1 MATGDPR
8 MKSFAIGAFVIAI
21 AGWAAAEPVPPP
33 AMQAAAAPFR
43 FEAEISYDDM
53 KTFVA
58 RMFSTASTRDQVRTV
73 FVEQGGG
80 TLIAH
85 PRKADI
91 EKYVYDIN
99 LCSYYVWRW
108 NISADYGRDGKLA
121 QIYIN
126 GTPQLGGAPEPAL
139 PKKGPFYMITRPRP
153 QAYKGEK
160 QLKAVVADRDGDPKT
175 TDDMD
180 ILTGVGPTRA
190 DPLDMGHAV
199 NEPGVVWRSI
209 FDFDDAKFIAP
220 YPGDC
225 TAVDAK
231 LNQRRGG

>member
-1 MATGDPR
+1 MRSLANGV
-8 MKSFAIGAFVIAI
+8 FAIALAM
-21 AGWAAAEPVPPP
+21 ASSAAAEPVPRP
-33 AMQAAAAPFR
+33 ATQAASVAVALFR
-43 FEAEISYDDM
+43 FEAEVGYDDM
-53 KTFVA
+53 RTIVA
-58 RMFSTASTRDQVRTV
+58 RTVSTASTREEVRTV
-73 FVEQGGG
+73 FVEQGGA
-80 TLIAH
+80 TLVAH
-85 PRKADI
+85 PRKTDI
-91 EKYVYDIN
+91 EKYIYDIN

-108 NISADYGRDGKLA
+108 NISADYGPDGKLA

-139 PKKGPFYMITRPRP
+139 PKKGPFYMVTRPRP

-160 QLKAVVADRDGDPKT
+160 ELKAVVADLDGNPKT
-175 TDDMD
+175 TDDME

-190 DPLDMGHAV
+190 DPMDMGRAV

-209 FDFDDAKFIAP
+209 FDLDDAKFIAP

-231 LNQRRGG
+231 INQRR